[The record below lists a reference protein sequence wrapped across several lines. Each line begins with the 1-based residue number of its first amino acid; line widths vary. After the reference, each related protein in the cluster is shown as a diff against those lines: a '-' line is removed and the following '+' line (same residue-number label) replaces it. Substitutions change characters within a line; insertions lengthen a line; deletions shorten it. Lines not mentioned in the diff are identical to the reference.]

1 MSALIADRNT
11 ARREDGLRAI
21 GVGATQKI
29 FAGAL
34 LCRNATGF
42 GVKGATSTTLVAL
55 GRAEEQVDNSAG
67 ADGALTITYRQGC
80 FKFANSAAGDL
91 ITAAD
96 IGNTAYIVDDQTVA
110 KTNGTNTR
118 SAAGK
123 IDSVEADG
131 VWVWVGVQY

>member
-11 ARREDGLRAI
+11 ARREDGLRDI
-21 GVGATQKI
+21 GVGAAQKI

-42 GVKGATSTTLVAL
+42 GVRGATSTTLVAL